1 MKTQKF
7 LFLFLLISI
16 FASCHKDI
24 DDTSIIEGERPNPTV
39 FTQKVGT
46 IYGYVYNAG
55 DNSKENN
62 PEKGIKI
69 TLPTGE
75 TTQTDEYGVFIF
87 KNVKLDPHGTYIK
100 AEKESGYRFLG
111 SDYVYPTSGIIHS
124 YIQLIPTKHEDG
136 RFQASQGA
144 TINVKGG
151 GKIIFS
157 PNSIMD
163 ENENDFNG
171 DVLVFAKR
179 LSTDDK
185 KLGDKMPG
193 ELRGS
198 RINGNTVVL
207 SSFGM
212 VAVQLFD
219 EARNP
224 LNLKANSTAKLIS
237 PITNAQLSDAPEEIP
252 MWYFDEHQGLWIE
265 EGTAMKIGNNYEADV
280 AHFSWWN
287 CDAPFPV
294 VHLCVKVKYS
304 DGTPANNFEVH
315 IENSLNAGRNG
326 YTDTE
331 GEVCGKVAKNTALT
345 LTVFDPLCS
354 TPVKTIEIG
363 PFDNDVVLDDIVLDI
378 VNPLGNGVVTC
389 NADPVDNAVVV
400 IDFVTASNTGTLI
413 IPVND
418 SGEFDMDIDNSICDA
433 LISADI
439 FAYNPSTGEASPSQS
454 LDIENPQT
462 INLNICTD
470 CEFMV
475 TIEAENDPVC
485 TAEIVKLNAV
495 SSGVGNY
502 EYTWSNGETTKD
514 IAITENGIYCVTV
527 TDTNANCSNTNC
539 YEIANDYLII
549 ESTITKAFCGENN
562 GKISIT
568 INGGTPP
575 YSYTWSDGQ
584 TGPTT
589 ENIAA
594 GTYTITVVDAKGC
607 SRSETF
613 TVENI
618 TDLEFQIFNETWCGQ
633 ALLFP
638 SGLPQ
643 NINTTF
649 EWTGP
654 NGYSSTVEQPTVFES
669 GEYCA
674 TASFGNC
681 STQVCVDLV
690 IDGEIPIHPSLIRCE
705 NNIYTY
711 INNNNYPVL
720 PYSNNTSGEEVN
732 PFEEFPIDVTK
743 FGYSFF
749 LEEPCQDQEE
759 YFLPNYIGEIL
770 DSKSNTT
777 CTTCDDG
784 FITFVANLNQN
795 CRECNIG
802 STAIYKIDD
811 LTIDLSTQNDT
822 HQLAAGEYYMVVK
835 DVDTKCW
842 IAHKKVIID

>member
-1 MKTQKF
+1 M
-7 LFLFLLISI
+7 LSI
-16 FASCHKDI
+16 FTACHKDI
-24 DDTSIIEGERPNPTV
+24 DDTKITEGERPNPTV

-62 PEKGIKI
+62 PEKGIKV

-87 KNVKLDPHGTYIK
+87 KDVKLDAHGTYIK
-100 AEKESGYRFLG
+100 AVREDGYRFLG

-124 YIQLIPTKHEDG
+124 YIQLIPTKNEDG
-136 RFQASQGA
+136 SFKTEQGA

-163 ENENDFNG
+163 ENGNDYNG
-171 DVLVFAKR
+171 TVFVHAKR

-198 RINGNTVVL
+198 RVNGNTVVL

-212 VAVQLFD
+212 VAVKLFD

-252 MWYFDEHQGLWIE
+252 MWYFDENQGLWIE
-265 EGTAMKIGNNYEADV
+265 EGLGQKIGNNYEAEV

-287 CDAPFPV
+287 YDAPFPV
-294 VHLCVKVKYS
+294 VNLCVKVKYS
-304 DGTPANNFEVH
+304 DGTPANNFEVQ
-315 IENSLNAGRNG
+315 IASSLNTGRNG

-345 LTVFDPLCS
+345 LTLFDPLCS

-363 PFDNDVVLDDIVLDI
+363 PFDNDVILDDIVLDV

-400 IDFVTASNTGTLI
+400 INFVTASNSGTII

-439 FAYNPSTGEASPSQS
+439 FAYNPSTGEASPIQS
-454 LDIENPQT
+454 LDIENPPT

-475 TIEAENDPVC
+475 TIEAENDAVC
-485 TAEIVKLNAV
+485 TSEIVKLTAV

-502 EYTWSNGETTKD
+502 EYKWSNGETTKD
-514 IAITENGIYCVTV
+514 ITITENGIFCVTV
-527 TDTNANCSNTNC
+527 TDTNANCSNTKC

-549 ESTITKAFCGENN
+549 ESNVTNANCGEAN
-562 GKISIT
+562 GKIFIT
-568 INGGTPP
+568 TSGGEPP
-575 YSYTWSDGQ
+575 YVYTWSNGL
-584 TGPTT
+584 TGPST
-589 ENIAA
+589 ENIAG
-594 GTYTITVVDAKGC
+594 GTYSITIVDLNGC

-618 TDLEFQIFNETWCGQ
+618 TDFEFQIFNESWCGQ
-633 ALLFP
+633 AILYP

-681 STQVCVDLV
+681 STQVCVDIV
-690 IDGEIPIHPSLIRCE
+690 IENEMLIPPSLISCE

-711 INNNNYPVL
+711 LNNNIYTVT
-720 PYSNNTSGEEVN
+720 PYSNNYHGENVIPLN
-732 PFEEFPIDVTK
+732 EFPIDVTK
-743 FGYSFF
+743 FGYRFF
-749 LEEPCQDQEE
+749 IDGQCGEQEE
-759 YFLPNYIGEIL
+759 YFLPNYIGELL

-777 CTTCDDG
+777 CTSCDDG
-784 FITFVANLNQN
+784 FIIFIANLDQN
-795 CRECNIG
+795 CGDCNVG
-802 STAIYKIDD
+802 LRAIYKIDD
-811 LTIDLSTQNDT
+811 LTTDLTTQNDA

-835 DVDTKCW
+835 DIDTKCW
-842 IAHKKVIID
+842 IAHQKVTIE